1 MMSDGLIGGIGLTH
15 LEVYSQRPGPDGVLA
30 GCAHI
35 HALCDEAYLG
45 VNGSGAIEL
54 HDPVNGFRTVPIEPG
69 TYVQFPP
76 GTLHRS
82 VCFEDFEVVA
92 LMGNSGLPERGD
104 ARIYFGPE
112 VDADP
117 EEFERLKGLAAEGLE
132 GALARRDA
140 SAEAYMRLYDLWEAD
155 REGYLAE
162 LRRFYDCHKASL
174 VERRAE
180 LERVVRD
187 GPLTWAEESLTR
199 IGALPADGNGGAIQ
213 HAEAGSEGIKLGM
226 CGLLRQVSDLSVL
239 GFDGD

>member
-1 MMSDGLIGGIGLTH
+1 MSDGLIGGIGITH

-45 VNGSGAIEL
+45 IRGSGAIEL
-54 HDPVNGFRTVPIEPG
+54 HDLQDGFRTVPIEPG

-140 SAEAYMRLYDLWEAD
+140 SAEAYMRHY
-155 REGYLAE
+155 
-162 LRRFYDCHKASL
+162 
-174 VERRAE
+174 
-180 LERVVRD
+180 
-187 GPLTWAEESLTR
+187 
-199 IGALPADGNGGAIQ
+199 
-213 HAEAGSEGIKLGM
+213 
-226 CGLLRQVSDLSVL
+226 
-239 GFDGD
+239 